1 MNVTSGVD
9 QHRTITN
16 AAVKLVASW
25 RQQKV
30 RNDMVITNGKSTLVT
45 EDMDADELGDHS
57 PQGSKEE
64 EE

>member
-9 QHRTITN
+9 QHRTTTN
-16 AAVKLVASW
+16 AAVQLAASW

-30 RNDMVITNGKSTLVT
+30 RNGMVISNGKSTLVT
-45 EDMDADELGDHS
+45 EDMDADERGDHS
-57 PQGSKEE
+57 PERVEE

>member
-45 EDMDADELGDHS
+45 EDMDSDKRGDHS
-57 PQGSKEE
+57 PERVEE

>member
-1 MNVTSGVD
+1 MK
-9 QHRTITN
+9 H
-16 AAVKLVASW
+16 AASW

-45 EDMDADELGDHS
+45 EDIDADERGDHS
-57 PQGSKEE
+57 PERVEE